1 MEFYFPIMYPNQ
13 MESMQMTTLNKID
26 EYSHER
32 HKIAIHRLFR
42 EVGWIGKDNEEFLDH
57 LLSIGRGWVA
67 EIDGQAESFAHTT
80 PSTLRYLNAD
90 LPASGVT
97 AVATSRVTRKRGIAT
112 RLTAQAVAQDAADG
126 ATVSFIGVFEQGF
139 YNQIGFG
146 TGGYEHIIAFDP
158 AKLQV
163 NKIQRTPKRLG
174 KEDWEI
180 IHQSRLHRMRGHGS
194 LNVIPAEFTRAI
206 CSECKNGFGLG
217 YFDSTDG
224 SLSHHLWMDTANIER
239 GPYTVLWM
247 AYQSYQQFLELLSLL
262 ASFGDQIPLV
272 KMHEPPGIQM
282 QDLFSHP
289 LKDRYISSGSKY
301 ESGIHS
307 LAYWQIRICDL
318 SACLN
323 HTYLPT
329 DLYSFNLILND
340 PIEHFLD
347 SDQSWKGLTG
357 EYIVQLGSPSSLE
370 MGLDPDLPT
379 LEASIGAFSRMW
391 LGVRPASGLSV
402 TDHLSG
408 PPELLHELDRAF
420 RVPEP
425 KPDWVI

>member
-13 MESMQMTTLNKID
+13 VESMQMTTLNKID

-224 SLSHHLWMDTANIER
+224 SLSHIQYRKRSLHRSLDGVSILS
-239 GPYTVLWM
+239 TV
-247 AYQSYQQFLELLSLL
+247 S
-262 ASFGDQIPLV
+262 
-272 KMHEPPGIQM
+272 
-282 QDLFSHP
+282 
-289 LKDRYISSGSKY
+289 
-301 ESGIHS
+301 
-307 LAYWQIRICDL
+307 
-318 SACLN
+318 
-323 HTYLPT
+323 
-329 DLYSFNLILND
+329 
-340 PIEHFLD
+340 
-347 SDQSWKGLTG
+347 
-357 EYIVQLGSPSSLE
+357 
-370 MGLDPDLPT
+370 
-379 LEASIGAFSRMW
+379 GAFIFTCFVWRSDPT
-391 LGVRPASGLSV
+391 GKDA
-402 TDHLSG
+402 
-408 PPELLHELDRAF
+408 
-420 RVPEP
+420 
-425 KPDWVI
+425 